1 MRTRR
6 LKAHP
11 DASSGFYHCMSRVVD
26 RQLIFGDIEKDHFAH
41 LMRQYAHFCG
51 IHIITFCLMGNHF
64 HLLIEVPKRPDS
76 PPSDAVLL
84 DRIRAI
90 YPQSLVQEIRNQLA
104 DPSLHLAQKDTLR
117 QQFWKRMGDLSQYLK
132 ELKQRFSQ
140 WHNLRHGRRG
150 TLWEERFKS
159 VLIGAEGS
167 ALTTVAAYID
177 LNPVRAGLVS
187 NPSTY
192 RWSGYGQAMAG
203 RPEALAGYQVL
214 TAVREGSSLKPSQAL
229 KHYRAGLFDYAER
242 RGVFSPVQALIKP
255 DTNPRS
261 RQTSHTS
268 PQRDDLGLISQ
279 LLHRIRYFSDGAAI
293 GSKSFVESIALRHQN
308 WLQRKRQPSAH
319 PLSHFKNSTLFS
331 LRPLRNMASG

>member
-6 LKAHP
+6 IKAP
-11 DASSGFYHCMSRVVD
+11 PEASSGFYHCMSRVVD
-26 RQLIFGDIEKDHFAH
+26 RRLIFKDAEREHFSR
-41 LMRQYAHFCG
+41 LMRQYARFCG
-51 IHIITFCLMGNHF
+51 IRILTHCIMGNHF
-64 HLLIEVPKRPDS
+64 HLLVEVPQRSENPPD
-76 PPSDAVLL
+76 DAILL
-84 DRIRAI
+84 DRISAI
-90 YPQSLVQEIRNQLA
+90 YKPAQVEAIRSRL
-104 DPSLHLAQKDTLR
+104 STLSAIDGNALSQR
-117 QQFWKRMGDLSQYLK
+117 FWRRMGDISQYLK

-140 WHNLRHGRRG
+140 WHNLRHDRRG

-159 VLIGAEGS
+159 VLIGADGS

-187 NPSTY
+187 NPSAY

-203 RPEALAGYQVL
+203 RPEALAGYRVL
-214 TAVREGSSLKPSQAL
+214 TAAREGSSLKPSQAL

-242 RGVFSPVQALIKP
+242 RGVFPPVRALIKP
-255 DTNPRS
+255 DIKPRS
-261 RQTSHTS
+261 PQTPHTR
-268 PQRDDLGLISQ
+268 PQHDDLGLISQ

-293 GSKSFVESIALRHQN
+293 GSKSFVESIALRHRN

-319 PLSHFKNSTLFS
+319 PLSQFKNSPLFS